1 MNYVHIVTMGAVKP
15 VTHSSK
21 DRVVW
26 ITPKICGL
34 VQKFGKKG
42 SNRKTEIQNHKN
54 FVFKNFQR
62 FFFDAFIEWNALVII
77 S

>member
-1 MNYVHIVTMGAVKP
+1 MRLDFPQHVNYVHIVTMGAVKP

-42 SNRKTEIQNHKN
+42 MIKS
-54 FVFKNFQR
+54 
-62 FFFDAFIEWNALVII
+62 
-77 S
+77 